1 MSTSDHSFEF
11 GKKVKEQAAALASE
25 GKDANLI
32 AKIIFDA
39 DPAGYNYGIGIVLD
53 TDGKA
58 MATSETLLKYA
69 WQELEGSDRGNYRNS
84 ASLMDDLKASVLSW
98 QRIPEALWDSFVL
111 ALPSDAGTGAVN
123 LAVEVALAM
132 NSDLHAIG
140 VEDLGWP
147 GYKAIAKS
155 CRVEYREYPINCVI
169 SEEGVLP
176 IYQAGPQNTTGQVVP
191 QAVTAQRAASLAGAQ
206 HLSVLDRAY
215 SGFEF
220 ASLLATQGYDA
231 LMQMSY
237 EQQIA
242 PFIDQGIPVLIA
254 ISPTKCFRS
263 FALRPAG
270 MLLAFVPHFGMR
282 KQVTTLTNTV
292 MRARGSSFEHPITRA
307 FVKAMVRD
315 RQLLEME
322 HTVVLG
328 RVAAAERAWSM
339 LVRGTPIEPLFSE
352 GYSGLFRNPN
362 IHEGAD
368 VRLYN
373 EHIYPVIS
381 GGRCRINVTG
391 IPSDA
396 ALQQKH
402 TGAFAGSCYL
412 KA

>member
-1 MSTSDHSFEF
+1 MPDLSWEF
-11 GKKVKEQAAALASE
+11 GKKVKDNASALASE

-39 DPAGYNYGIGIVLD
+39 DPEGYNYGIGIVLD

-58 MATSETLLKYA
+58 MATSETLLRYVV
-69 WQELEGSDRGNYRNS
+69 EEVEESDRGDYLNS
-84 ASLMDDLKASVLSW
+84 SALMADLKASVLKW

-111 ALPSDAGTGAVN
+111 VLPSDAGTGAVN

-132 NSDLHAIG
+132 NTGLRCIG
-140 VEDLGWP
+140 VEELGWP
-147 GYKAIAKS
+147 GYKAIARG
-155 CRVEYREYPINCVI
+155 CRVEYQEYPSNGVI
-169 SEEGVLP
+169 AEEGVLP

-191 QAVTAQRAASLAGAQ
+191 PDVVAQRAASMARAQ
-206 HLSVLDRAY
+206 RLCLLDRAY

-242 PFIDQGIPVLIA
+242 PFVDQGIPVLIA

-282 KQVTTLTNTV
+282 KQLTTVANTV

-315 RQLLEME
+315 RRLLEME

-328 RVAAAERAWSM
+328 RVAAAEQVWAALTS
-339 LVRGTPIEPLFSE
+339 GTPIEPLFSD

-391 IPSDA
+391 IPSDRV
-396 ALQQKH
+396 LQEKH
-402 TGAFAGSCYL
+402 AGAFASSCYI